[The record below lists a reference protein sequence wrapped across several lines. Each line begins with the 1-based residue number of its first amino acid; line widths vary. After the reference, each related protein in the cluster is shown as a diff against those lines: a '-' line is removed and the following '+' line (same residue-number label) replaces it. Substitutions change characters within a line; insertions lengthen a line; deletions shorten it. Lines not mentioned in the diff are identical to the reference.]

1 MVYLNI
7 GIILNLLIKVILN
20 RGFVKF
26 NTHSLILFFIY
37 YLGNFCLLINLLFL
51 F

>member
-26 NTHSLILFFIY
+26 NIHSFILFFIY
-37 YLGNFCLLINLLFL
+37 YLGNLCLLINLLFL